1 LKRAIVALALAATFG
16 ACRQDMHDQPRY
28 EPYERLAPPAVAGT
42 VARGHLHDDEFLE
55 TGKVDGQF
63 VDAFPLPVVYPQD
76 GMPAPAG
83 SFIDI
88 RRGRERYEVYCAPC
102 HGLAGRGNGMVV
114 QRGYRPPPSLHI
126 DRLRNERPGYY
137 FDVISRG
144 FGAMPDYAAQINV
157 RDRWAIVAY
166 VRALQLSQNAP
177 VAELSSEVRRKVT
190 GGQTP

>member
-1 LKRAIVALALAATFG
+1 LKRVIVALALAATFG

-55 TGKVDGQF
+55 TGKADGQF

-126 DRLRNERPGYY
+126 DRLRNERPGYF

-177 VAELSSEVRRKVT
+177 VAELPSEVRRKVT

>member
-1 LKRAIVALALAATFG
+1 MKRAIAALALGATFG

-28 EPYERLAPPAVAGT
+28 EPYERLAPPSVAGT

-55 TGKVDGQF
+55 TGKVGGQF

-76 GMPAPAG
+76 GVPAPAG

-126 DRLRNERPGYY
+126 DRLRNERPGYF

-177 VAELSSEVRRKVT
+177 VAELPSEVRRKVT

>member
-1 LKRAIVALALAATFG
+1 LRRAIVALALAATFG

-28 EPYERLAPPAVAGT
+28 EPYERLAPPSVAGT

-55 TGKVDGQF
+55 TGKVGGQF

-76 GMPAPAG
+76 GVPAPAG

-126 DRLRNERPGYY
+126 DRLRNERPGYF

-177 VAELSSEVRRKVT
+177 VAELPSEVRRKVT

>member
-1 LKRAIVALALAATFG
+1 MKRAIAALVLGATFA

-28 EPYERLAPPAVAGT
+28 EPYERLAPPSVAGT

-55 TGKVDGQF
+55 TGKVGGQF

-76 GMPAPAG
+76 GVPAPAG

-126 DRLRNERPGYY
+126 DRLRNERPGYF

-177 VAELSSEVRRKVT
+177 VAELPSEVRRKVT

>member
-1 LKRAIVALALAATFG
+1 LKRAIAALALGATFG

-28 EPYERLAPPAVAGT
+28 EPYERLAPPSVAGT

-55 TGKVDGQF
+55 TGKVGGQF

-76 GMPAPAG
+76 GVPAPAG

-126 DRLRNERPGYY
+126 DRLRNERPGYF

-166 VRALQLSQNAP
+166 VRALQLSQNATLADLTANERMTLQ
-177 VAELSSEVRRKVT
+177 AE
-190 GGQTP
+190 GGQ